1 MKNENQHFSADR
13 RKFGRHFWIGA
24 AVAGALSAAVIF
36 TAASAVYRKNRF
48 DLKIGEEKVGSKE
61 YQFCM
66 DLVKYDVKM
75 EIQKRYDALYGEDF
89 WEQSYEGQ
97 YGYEILAD
105 HTVEKIKYIHAVY
118 DLAEEYG
125 DVSDGSFAAIEKRW
139 KQENAKRQKKVEDG
153 EVIYGLKEYTFDLY
167 MQYEISMYKEIY
179 CNDTDR
185 KGMDLTEEEVAEY
198 YSQGEWVFQD
208 DGEKA
213 DLETARIAVER
224 ELREKKYDA
233 MIAQMTEDLEVSGDL
248 EAVDRFTLDHLKR

>member
-61 YQFCM
+61 YQLCM
-66 DLVKYDVKM
+66 DLVKYDV
-75 EIQKRYDALYGEDF
+75 
-89 WEQSYEGQ
+89 
-97 YGYEILAD
+97 LAD
-105 HTVEKIKYIHAVY
+105 HTVEKIKYIHVVY

>member
-61 YQFCM
+61 YQLCM

-118 DLAEEYG
+118 DL
-125 DVSDGSFAAIEKRW
+125 
-139 KQENAKRQKKVEDG
+139 KVEDG

>member
-61 YQFCM
+61 YQLCM

-125 DVSDGSFAAIEKRW
+125 VSTMTIRRILCEA
-139 KQENAKRQKKVEDG
+139 ENADKIKA
-153 EVIYGLKEYTFDLY
+153 LKEARLAQAQLRILEQVPIALDRNEEILETNYDPAF
-167 MQYEISMYKEIY
+167 QYLWQNAIR
-179 CNDTDR
+179 DTLDR
-185 KGMDLTEEEVAEY
+185 AGIKAPKEEERDINITFTGGGFDVNLPE
-198 YSQGEWVFQD
+198 D
-208 DGEKA
+208 DGE
-213 DLETARIAVER
+213 
-224 ELREKKYDA
+224 
-233 MIAQMTEDLEVSGDL
+233 
-248 EAVDRFTLDHLKR
+248 

>member
-1 MKNENQHFSADR
+1 MERLDVFDCSNVLIASYFTDDRGCAHENREHTLIYLCSGELEIEERGKKTVLHPGDCAFMR
-13 RKFGRHFWIGA
+13 RD
-24 AVAGALSAAVIF
+24 
-36 TAASAVYRKNRF
+36 NRMW
-48 DLKIGEEKVGSKE
+48 L
-61 YQFCM
+61 
-66 DLVKYDVKM
+66 
-75 EIQKRYDALYGEDF
+75 
-89 WEQSYEGQ
+89 
-97 YGYEILAD
+97 
-105 HTVEKIKYIHAVY
+105 
-118 DLAEEYG
+118 
-125 DVSDGSFAAIEKRW
+125 
-139 KQENAKRQKKVEDG
+139 QKKVEDG

>member
-61 YQFCM
+61 YQLCM

-185 KGMDLTEEEVAEY
+185 KGRKY
-198 YSQGEWVFQD
+198 YYV
-208 DGEKA
+208 
-213 DLETARIAVER
+213 
-224 ELREKKYDA
+224 
-233 MIAQMTEDLEVSGDL
+233 
-248 EAVDRFTLDHLKR
+248 